1 MLKVYEQG
9 LWSKPANDLI
19 WHFNYIDEAVKV
31 DDYDS
36 CDVCVSSGFE
46 NPINYKWYRDDVL
59 HLNIMFENHFKFHP
73 YNLFWQISKTP
84 KKHLG
89 YGLVE
94 PDDTTFFYPFWLIN
108 SRELDQIKNFKKS
121 DEDFEKRY
129 EMGISSVYG
138 VKYPHREMILTYYEA
153 KRVTPPITGQDRYE
167 DKKNAIKNYIVDM
180 AIENSQDKFGR
191 YITERIFHSI
201 VSGCI
206 PVYWGGN
213 LNYTPFNQNRIF
225 DISDEP
231 LNVSVASKLHDKEFL
246 KALYYMPELNDNY
259 EEMKNGLLE
268 KAKEKILR
276 LL

>member
-1 MLKVYEQG
+1 MLKVFQQG
-9 LWSKPANDLI
+9 IWSTNNLI
-19 WHFNYIDEAVKV
+19 WHFDYIDKAVKV

-36 CDVCVSSGFE
+36 CDVCVSSGFG

-59 HLNIMFENHFKFHP
+59 HLNIMFENHLKFPP
-73 YNLFWQISKTP
+73 YDLFWQNSKIP

-94 PDDTTFFYPFWLIN
+94 PDGTSLYYPIWLVN
-108 SRELDQIKNFKKS
+108 SHELDQIKNFKKS

-129 EMGISSVYG
+129 EMGISAVYSVKHPRREKILGYYG
-138 VKYPHREMILTYYEA
+138 A
-153 KRVTPPITGQDRYE
+153 KRINPPITGQKYKNKE
-167 DKKNAIKNYIVDM
+167 NAIKNYIVDM

-191 YITERIFHSI
+191 YITEKLHHSI
-201 VSGCI
+201 VAGCI

-225 DISDEP
+225 NISNGSCNP
-231 LNVSVASKLHDKEFL
+231 SVKSKLQDKKLL
-246 KALYYMPELNDNY
+246 KDLYYMPELNDNY
-259 EEMKNGLLE
+259 EEMKNDLLE
-268 KAKEKILR
+268 KAKEKILS